1 MEETFQSRV
10 YVPVCVRQSQ
20 ILTLSWYINST
31 SLHSKK
37 RILVSMTNIM
47 VILFRGLQL
56 GEKGEGKKE
65 TIIIHLFNKYISIIY
80 SVPGSGDTAVT

>member
-1 MEETFQSRV
+1 
-10 YVPVCVRQSQ
+10 
-20 ILTLSWYINST
+20 
-31 SLHSKK
+31 
-37 RILVSMTNIM
+37 MTNIM